1 MLVDGSEGVTVNGN
15 TLTEGGIEFMSGS
28 DHTAAE
34 NSIEGTGGFGLSA
47 RPGISFVGVEGGL
60 ARGNEV
66 SDTVQAGIVVS
77 GGHDIDVIGNDVR
90 DSELSNISVQGGA
103 IATLVEKNE
112 SRGGF
117 LGISA
122 DDNSL
127 AVIRKNTVLKAV
139 NDGINN
145 AKRRTRSFVT
155 PPIATATTGSIPR
168 RAT

>member
-34 NSIEGTGGFGLSA
+34 NSIEETGGFGLSA
-47 RPGISFVGVEGGL
+47 RPGISFVGVECGL
-60 ARGNEV
+60 ARGNQV

-103 IATLVEKNE
+103 VPR
-112 SRGGF
+112 S
-117 LGISA
+117 S
-122 DDNSL
+122 
-127 AVIRKNTVLKAV
+127 
-139 NDGINN
+139 
-145 AKRRTRSFVT
+145 RRTRPVAAFSASTPTTTRSRSFART
-155 PPIATATTGSIPR
+155 PRSRP
-168 RAT
+168 